1 MLAIL
6 WRVTSGTEWVVIRR
20 TLCVFYLVTKCL
32 FLVWI
37 WMRSLN
43 DLLFSVL
50 KNTPSN
56 KISDSSIMNFQVLK
70 NHFTIPGYPS
80 HLIHMLYF
88 QTDSASSFHLHF
100 APRKDVWV
108 CEYPTNDQP
117 QCRPKHTQLES
128 TNGEVA
134 TEGEPAAK
142 IPCSAAA
149 SHSRLCSPSPLLR
162 PPAALGKLF
171 NDRCPF
177 IIYISFTTLF
187 IFFPFICTFS
197 TNPSVLR

>member
-1 MLAIL
+1 MPAIL

-70 NHFTIPGYPS
+70 NHFTIPGYTNAVFPDGLCQQFS
-80 HLIHMLYF
+80 SPLCTTQRCLSLWISNQWPTPVSTKTHPARINEWRSCHRRW
-88 QTDSASSFHLHF
+88 ASSQ
-100 APRKDVWV
+100 D
-108 CEYPTNDQP
+108 
-117 QCRPKHTQLES
+117 S
-128 TNGEVA
+128 
-134 TEGEPAAK
+134 
-142 IPCSAAA
+142 
-149 SHSRLCSPSPLLR
+149 LLR
-162 PPAALGKLF
+162 RSITLQ
-171 NDRCPF
+171 
-177 IIYISFTTLF
+177 TLF
-187 IFFPFICTFS
+187 SISSP
-197 TNPSVLR
+197 PSSRCSR